1 MGWGRRALESVA
13 WLSLA
18 ATLLVLGCGR
28 SGKRPQVVVIGL
40 DGATWEILQPW
51 IDRGDLP
58 TLAALQ
64 RESAWGELQ
73 SSVPFLSPPAWTTA
87 VTGVNPGKHAIYDFE
102 RRLPQS
108 IVIVNEDAKSRRAQ
122 PVWTMLQNHARRS
135 LLLNIPMTDPP
146 DEVLGLCVAG
156 FPHLDKT
163 GYTFPPE
170 LQQKLGD
177 YPLDAMQMK
186 LVPGTED
193 SLLAVYREAL
203 AARRRVAIDWLRNEP
218 FDLFWMVFTD
228 TDRIQHTFWVFMDPE
243 SPNYDPQRAARYG
256 TAIHDYWVEQ
266 DRALGDVLA
275 AVPAGATALVLSDH
289 GFGPIRYD
297 LKLQNLMRMPGSGM
311 TAQEADGVYV
321 LDPSDAARI
330 YVARRGR
337 DPGAVWSPAE
347 ARRVRDKLATL
358 LRNTRDPRTGASV
371 CERVMTNE
379 DLFHGTYAE
388 KGPDL
393 VVLPAAGY
401 FMTFG
406 ESNAVAGAPAIVPH
420 GPLLSAWHRMNG
432 IYAWKGPGIAP
443 GRRDGDGEHVYS
455 LLDVAP
461 TVLYMLDEGIPYGL
475 DGTLMRA
482 VIDPALLAKRPPA
495 SAPALE
501 EDIRERTPEE
511 LEQIKK
517 LESLPY
523 VGS

>member
-1 MGWGRRALESVA
+1 MGRGGRFLAGAA

-18 ATLLVLGCGR
+18 AALVLFGCAKQ
-28 SGKRPQVVVIGL
+28 GKRPQVVVIGL

-87 VTGVNPGKHAIYDFE
+87 VTGVNPGKHAIFDFE

-122 PVWTMLQNHARRS
+122 PVWNVLQSHARRS
-135 LLLNIPMTDPP
+135 LLMNIPMTDPP

-156 FPHLDKT
+156 FPHLDKI
-163 GYTFPPE
+163 GYTFPPD

-177 YPLDAMQMK
+177 YPLDALQMK
-186 LVPGTED
+186 LIPGTED
-193 SLLAVYREAL
+193 SLLALYREGL
-203 AARRRVAIDWLRNEP
+203 EARRRVAIDWLHNEP

-228 TDRIQHTFWVFMDPE
+228 TDRIQHTFWVFMDPQ
-243 SPNYDPQRAARYG
+243 SPNYDPQLAARYG
-256 TAIHDYWVEQ
+256 NAIHDFWVEQ

-275 AVPAGATALVLSDH
+275 AVPAGATVLVLSDH

-297 LKLQNLMRMPGSGM
+297 VKLQNLMRMPGSGM

-330 YVARRGR
+330 LIARRGR
-337 DPGAVWSPAE
+337 DPGAVWSPVE

-358 LRNTRDPRTGASV
+358 LRNARDPRTGANV
-371 CERVMTNE
+371 CERVWTNE
-379 DLFHGTYAE
+379 ELFHGTYAE

-393 VVLPAAGY
+393 VVLPADGY

-406 ESNAVAGAPAIVPH
+406 DSNAAPECAG
-420 GPLLSAWHRMNG
+420 
-432 IYAWKGPGIAP
+432 
-443 GRRDGDGEHVYS
+443 D
-455 LLDVAP
+455 
-461 TVLYMLDEGIPYGL
+461 
-475 DGTLMRA
+475 
-482 VIDPALLAKRPPA
+482 RPPRPAALGLA
-495 SAPALE
+495 SHEWDLRAGR
-501 EDIRERTPEE
+501 DRG
-511 LEQIKK
+511 
-517 LESLPY
+517 SLRDDATAMA
-523 VGS
+523 SMSSR